1 MNGDGY
7 RVRVRNES
15 RCCWEKV
22 FCGEEFIY
30 VCVGVGKRGRHTSLA
45 PLRNQQHQFNT
56 SLLLLGMGTTA
67 STATSVGKQ
76 RSPHMQHEGRLQNTS
91 TSHTAVPY
99 PATCSPDAPVPSSSD
114 EASLLRSS
122 TLPAPPRR
130 SSSSLYFGFS
140 MLARLPLS
148 TRLAPKRRLSN
159 TS

>member
-1 MNGDGY
+1 
-7 RVRVRNES
+7 
-15 RCCWEKV
+15 
-22 FCGEEFIY
+22 
-30 VCVGVGKRGRHTSLA
+30 VGVGKRGRHTSLA

-56 SLLLLGMGTTA
+56 SLLFLGMGTTA

-130 SSSSLYFGFS
+130 SSSSLLFWILYARPFAPQH
-140 MLARLPLS
+140 LAGSEGSAKQHELI
-148 TRLAPKRRLSN
+148 TRRGIKTTNFAR
-159 TS
+159 

>member
-1 MNGDGY
+1 MLLE
-7 RVRVRNES
+7 ES
-15 RCCWEKV
+15 ILWEGV
-22 FCGEEFIY
+22 YLCVCGSWQTR
-30 VCVGVGKRGRHTSLA
+30 KAHLA
-45 PLRNQQHQFNT
+45 SAAANQQHQFNT
-56 SLLLLGMGTTA
+56 SLLFLGMGTTA

-114 EASLLRSS
+114 EASLFRSS
-122 TLPAPPRR
+122 TLPAPPRADHR
-130 SSSSLYFGFS
+130 HRFYFGFS

-148 TRLAPKRRLSN
+148 TWLAPKRRLSN